1 MSSGEGASS
10 VGKTGSGWW
19 GGECQVGPLHDD
31 DDDDTDMT
39 LEVVWFTA
47 ARGIKNF
54 MKHFQTAS
62 CTHYSVS
69 DTCGLSTG
77 LLARM
82 GLNTVPSKVQRLLE

>member
-1 MSSGEGASS
+1 MERGPAQWGRQVQA
-10 VGKTGSGWW
+10 GG